1 MAVAA
6 SASPTTVAV
15 GETVTVTL
23 AVTNYGPYASYMT
36 MELVYSGVQFVSA
49 SSSSRL
55 WGFPT
60 PVFFNRYDMGVTT
73 ETITLIVRKT
83 ANTGQV
89 DGYLSGRIPDP
100 DENDNF
106 FSITI
111 F

>member
-1 MAVAA
+1 VAVAA

-60 PVFFNRYDMGVTT
+60 PVFLIATT
-73 ETITLIVRKT
+73 WASR
-83 ANTGQV
+83 Q
-89 DGYLSGRIPDP
+89 RR
-100 DENDNF
+100 
-106 FSITI
+106 
-111 F
+111 